1 MRIQVTREWV
11 YLRNRRLYLNKV
23 EWQLLQ
29 ETVTAK
35 AVKQIYLRNWD
46 ADVPLETKQIIIK
59 IGMRE
64 SQNQNCLL
72 MGLITVQGRW
82 IEALNTKG
90 KPPEI
95 KIYLF
100 SLQAVFCI
108 INCRLLRRHF
118 VSIWKLR
125 LQKEGNSFLWKIVH
139 SFSDAIANC
148 NTIAIQFVP
157 NWIWR

>member
-1 MRIQVTREWV
+1 MNCDE
-11 YLRNRRLYLNKV
+11 
-23 EWQLLQ
+23 
-29 ETVTAK
+29 
-35 AVKQIYLRNWD
+35 
-46 ADVPLETKQIIIK
+46 DVPLETKHIIIE

-118 VSIWKLR
+118 VSI
-125 LQKEGNSFLWKIVH
+125 
-139 SFSDAIANC
+139 
-148 NTIAIQFVP
+148 
-157 NWIWR
+157 